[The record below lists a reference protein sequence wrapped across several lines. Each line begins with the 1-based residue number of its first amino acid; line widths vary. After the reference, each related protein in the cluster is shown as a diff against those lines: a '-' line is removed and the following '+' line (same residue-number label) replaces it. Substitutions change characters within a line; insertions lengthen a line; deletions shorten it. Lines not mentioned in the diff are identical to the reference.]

1 MKMMNNEEME
11 KQKSNQ
17 LDLEE
22 LLELTDE
29 TNVLQLVNRD
39 FIKT

>member
-11 KQKSNQ
+11 KQKSNE

-29 TNVLQLVNRD
+29 TNVL
-39 FIKT
+39 

>member
-29 TNVLQLVNRD
+29 TNVLQQVNRD

>member
-11 KQKSNQ
+11 KQKSNE

-29 TNVLQLVNRD
+29 TNLL
-39 FIKT
+39 

>member
-29 TNVLQLVNRD
+29 TNVL
-39 FIKT
+39 